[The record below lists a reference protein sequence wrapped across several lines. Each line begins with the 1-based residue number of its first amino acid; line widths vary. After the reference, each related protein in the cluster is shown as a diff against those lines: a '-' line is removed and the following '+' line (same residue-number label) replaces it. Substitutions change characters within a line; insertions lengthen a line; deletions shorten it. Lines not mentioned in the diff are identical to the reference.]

1 MEKCHANPISHLSL
15 LLMKIVQ
22 NFTVWSSSDVQGH
35 FVVEVSHLLTQM
47 TLRHILLFGQYK
59 SSLSAH
65 VYPTSY
71 YCTHFSW
78 LLFSSFHQ
86 IKPLS
91 IAYFWGIK
99 FDSSHTIWGIF
110 LTLFLI
116 KFAISHSFLQIKAL
130 LWTECKNCSLQ

>member
-1 MEKCHANPISHLSL
+1 MPCKVANPISHLSL
-15 LLMKIVQ
+15 FLMKIVQ

-91 IAYFWGIK
+91 IPFYLIDFLFHYFFTTSENRFFVIR
-99 FDSSHTIWGIF
+99 
-110 LTLFLI
+110 
-116 KFAISHSFLQIKAL
+116 AIVWSEKLSQYTAHCI
-130 LWTECKNCSLQ
+130 